1 MAWSDIIMFSDN
13 ALVIRFLLQLLTD
26 ELGTIELGDLL
37 LRQVSEQGDPLRI
50 HKPDFLEVEAH
61 RFASGQSR
69 IAQAPQFLDPGAHK
83 LALQL
88 KTRRFARLTRH

>member
-1 MAWSDIIMFSDN
+1 MLPAN
-13 ALVIRFLLQLLTD
+13 VLVMRSLSLQLLTD

-50 HKPDFLEVEAH
+50 HEPDFREVEAH

-69 IAQAPQFLDPGAHK
+69 IAQAPEFLDRWAHK

-88 KTRRFARLTRH
+88 KTGCFPRLARH